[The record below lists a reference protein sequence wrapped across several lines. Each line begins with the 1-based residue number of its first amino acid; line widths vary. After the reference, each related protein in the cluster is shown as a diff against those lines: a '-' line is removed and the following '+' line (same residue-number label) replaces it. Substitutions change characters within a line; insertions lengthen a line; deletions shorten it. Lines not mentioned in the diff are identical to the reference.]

1 MEAFTSSSIYDKKK
15 LCRGLALSGFYQQQY
30 NQFDMRPHH
39 HLTSEIMYV
48 VSGKATILYTLD
60 GVNYQEIHLG
70 AKQYVFIDSEV
81 RHKLVI
87 DTPNTSMLN
96 CEVVFTDDT
105 EGPITLE
112 KLYESDSI
120 FRYFID
126 HATPVFECVDNHFV
140 SEAMKIIQKYMLE
153 TDKEDRSPLELSCFL
168 SALFL
173 SVGSSYYEQ
182 YSNPRKSRINSAINF
197 IHNHFSEQISTQ
209 DVADSCGISAN
220 YLNTIFKQRFFCCVN
235 EYINKFRVKVV
246 CERLEKTD
254 TSLSD
259 LMHEAGFNNKMTFN
273 RNFIKYA
280 GVTPGKYKK
289 DAKKKSYEISVLNQP
304 SSID

>member
-1 MEAFTSSSIYDKKK
+1 M
-15 LCRGLALSGFYQQQY
+15 
-30 NQFDMRPHH
+30 
-39 HLTSEIMYV
+39 
-48 VSGKATILYTLD
+48 
-60 GVNYQEIHLG
+60 NYQEIHLG
-70 AKQYVFIDSEV
+70 AQQYVFIDSEV

-105 EGPITLE
+105 GGPITLE
-112 KLYESDSI
+112 KFYESDSI

-254 TSLSD
+254 TPLSD